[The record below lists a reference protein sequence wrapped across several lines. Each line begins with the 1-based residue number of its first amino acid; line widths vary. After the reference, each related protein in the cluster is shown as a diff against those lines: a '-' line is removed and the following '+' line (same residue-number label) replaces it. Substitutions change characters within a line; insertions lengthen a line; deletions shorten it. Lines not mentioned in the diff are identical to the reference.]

1 AAMEIQNDNQ
11 SVTAATTASNP
22 TLASSSS
29 TQCTITGRKST
40 SSVWEFATKS
50 DDGKH
55 ATCKLCNYTC
65 TSSNHSTSTIRHHL
79 IQ

>member
-1 AAMEIQNDNQ
+1 MKRKTQSNNTYHNQQPIENFDEDTNSPTAAAMEIQNDNQ

-40 SSVWEFATKS
+40 STV
-50 DDGKH
+50 
-55 ATCKLCNYTC
+55 
-65 TSSNHSTSTIRHHL
+65 
-79 IQ
+79 